1 MLVSYDSELPK
12 LSLDRFPLITFK
24 TSKTYDVFILQG
36 IKMPDAYER
45 LILDVFIG
53 SQIHFV
59 RTDELAEA
67 WRIFT
72 PVLHQIE
79 REKPKPL
86 PYFYGRFV
94 ILLLYFRSVIR
105 LRAAVPLVYTVCIKY
120 IN

>member
-1 MLVSYDSELPK
+1 MK
-12 LSLDRFPLITFK
+12 L
-24 TSKTYDVFILQG
+24 
-36 IKMPDAYER
+36 PDAYER

-79 REKPKPL
+79 REKPKL
-86 PYFYGRFV
+86 ISYQYGR
-94 ILLLYFRSVIR
+94 SVGD
-105 LRAAVPLVYTVCIKY
+105 
-120 IN
+120 